1 MNPFAEFFSTL
12 NVLELGASG
21 LVTVIVVMILTGRL
35 VPKSVADAWKTAYFK
50 SQDAHAAK
58 DAVISQFAEAGI
70 VTARALDSLPQPQG
84 GESDVEETTETRR
97 RRRQGGS

>member
-1 MNPFAEFFSTL
+1 MEPFAQFFSTL

-35 VPKSVADAWKTAYFK
+35 VPKSVADAWKDAYYK
-50 SQDAHAAK
+50 SQAANAVK
-58 DAVISQFAEAGI
+58 DQALVQYAEAGI

-84 GESDVEETTETRR
+84 GDSDVEETTETRR
-97 RRRQGGS
+97 RRRQG